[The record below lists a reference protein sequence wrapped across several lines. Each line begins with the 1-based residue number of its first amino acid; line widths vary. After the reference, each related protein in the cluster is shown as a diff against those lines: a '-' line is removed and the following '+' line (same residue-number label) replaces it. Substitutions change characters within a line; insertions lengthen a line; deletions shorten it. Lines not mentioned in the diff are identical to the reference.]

1 MKSFPVLVA
10 VYAYALV
17 VVPDG
22 PAQPHPVAPDGP
34 AQPHPVAPDGPA
46 QPHPVAL
53 RRERL
58 NRQAQHARRGR
69 R

>member
-22 PAQPHPVAPDGP
+22 PAQPHPVA
-34 AQPHPVAPDGPA
+34 
-46 QPHPVAL
+46 L